1 MNISMDKFDAGV
13 LNQKLQEIDTETL
26 EDHIHENTPEE
37 SDE

>member
-13 LNQKLQEIDTETL
+13 LNQKLQEIDNETL
-26 EDHIHENTPEE
+26 EDHTHENTPEE